1 MNKLQAGSIAELRV
15 ERQAEFGYFLTDGE
29 QDFLLH
35 TNEMTGEVKE
45 GDNIEVFLY
54 NDKEGR
60 LAATMTIPKVQ
71 LGEYDWVEVVDINP
85 RLGVFVNIGIQKDI
99 LVSVDDLPAFKS
111 VWPKVGDQ
119 LFVTLK
125 IDYKGRLLGQLVT
138 EEVVAEIEKEA
149 TFEMDKQ
156 QISGRIYRALKVGSF
171 MLSDEGYRCFIHESQ
186 RRQEPR
192 LGEHVTGRVIDVKE
206 DGSLNVSLLP
216 LKQESLDEDAE
227 MIYAYLE
234 RNGGKM
240 PYTDKSEPADIR
252 LDFGMSK
259 AAFKRALGRL
269 MKEKKVEQKGD
280 WTFII
285 KSE

>member
-45 GDNIEVFLY
+45 GDTIEVFLY

-60 LAATMTIPKVQ
+60 LAATMTIPKVK

-99 LVSVDDLPAFKS
+99 LVSLDDLPAFKS

-138 EEVVAEIEKEA
+138 EEVVEEIEKEA

-240 PYTDKSEPADIR
+240 PYTDKSEPGDIR

>member
-1 MNKLQAGSIAELRV
+1 MNNLQAGSIAELRV

-35 TNEMTGEVKE
+35 TNEITGEVKE
-45 GDNIEVFLY
+45 GEMIQVFLY

-60 LAATMTIPKVQ
+60 LAATMTIPKIQ

-99 LVSVDDLPAFKS
+99 LVSLDDLPAFKT

-119 LFVTLK
+119 LLVTLK
-125 IDYKGRLLGQLVT
+125 TDYKDRLLGQLVT
-138 EEVVAEIEKEA
+138 EEVVEEIAKEA
-149 TFEMDKQ
+149 TVEMDKQ

-171 MLSDEGYRCFIHESQ
+171 MMSDEGYRCFIHESQ

-192 LGEHVTGRVIDVKE
+192 LGEQVTGRVIDVKE

-227 MIYAYLE
+227 MIYSYIE
-234 RNGGKM
+234 RSGGKM
-240 PYTDKSEPADIR
+240 PYTDKSDPADIR

-280 WTFII
+280 WTFLI
-285 KSE
+285 KGE

>member
-1 MNKLQAGSIAELRV
+1 MKKLQAGSVAELRV
-15 ERQAEFGYFLTDGE
+15 ERKAEFGYFLSDGE

-35 TNEMTGEVKE
+35 TNEISGEITE
-45 GDNIEVFLY
+45 GDTVKVFLY

-60 LAATMTIPKVQ
+60 LTATMTIPKIQ
-71 LGEYDWVEVVDINP
+71 IGEYDWVEVVDINP

-99 LVSVDDLPAFKS
+99 LVSVDDLPAFKT

-119 LFVTLK
+119 LLITLK
-125 IDYKGRLLGQLVT
+125 LDYKGRLLGQLIT
-138 EEVVAEIEKEA
+138 EEVVEEIEKA
-149 TFEMDKQ
+149 ASFDMDKQ

-171 MLSDEGYRCFIHESQ
+171 MLSDDGYRCFIHESQ
-186 RRQEPR
+186 RRKEPR
-192 LGEHVTGRVIDVKE
+192 LGELVTGRVIDVKE

-216 LKQESLDEDAE
+216 LKQESLGEDAE
-227 MIYAYLE
+227 TIYAYLE

-240 PYTDKSEPADIR
+240 PYTDKSEPGDIR

-269 MKEKKVEQKGD
+269 MKEKKVEQKGN
-280 WTFII
+280 WTHLL
-285 KSE
+285 KGE

>member
-138 EEVVAEIEKEA
+138 EEVVEDIEKEA

>member
-1 MNKLQAGSIAELRV
+1 MNKLQAGSIAKLRI

-35 TNEMTGEVKE
+35 TNEIEGEVSE
-45 GDNIEVFLY
+45 GDDVEVFLY

-60 LAATMTIPKVQ
+60 LAATMTIPNIQ

-99 LVSVDDLPAFKS
+99 LVSVDDLPAFKT

-119 LFVTLK
+119 LFITLK

-138 EEVVAEIEKEA
+138 EEAVEEIAKEA

-156 QISGRIYRALKVGSF
+156 QITGRIYRALKVGSF
-171 MLSDEGYRCFIHESQ
+171 MLSEEGYRCFIHESQ
-186 RRQEPR
+186 RREEPR
-192 LGEHVTGRVIDVKE
+192 LGELVTGRVIDVKE

-216 LKQESLDEDAE
+216 LKQESLGEDAE
-227 MIYAYLE
+227 LIYAYLE
-234 RNGGKM
+234 RSGGKM
-240 PYTDKSEPADIR
+240 PYTDKSDPADIR

-269 MKEKKVEQKGD
+269 MKEKKVEQKGN
-280 WTFII
+280 WTFLI